1 MGAAEPPD
9 RRDERNAEIHKAR
22 RLMNILNFQLAHERL
37 AAHAGGT
44 PRRARQAPLKL
55 VHRPS
60 VALILLATT
69 VQIIAMAALLG
80 TAASAFQ

>member
-1 MGAAEPPD
+1 MNMMNFDFAHKQLAVQAD
-9 RRDERNAEIHKAR
+9 RSRR
-22 RLMNILNFQLAHERL
+22 RL
-37 AAHAGGT
+37 
-44 PRRARQAPLKL
+44 PPSPPKP

-80 TAASAFQ
+80 GVVTVVQ

>member
-1 MGAAEPPD
+1 
-9 RRDERNAEIHKAR
+9 
-22 RLMNILNFQLAHERL
+22 MNTMNFELAPKRL
-37 AAHAGGT
+37 ATHAGGSS
-44 PRRARQAPLKL
+44 RRARPSPLKP

>member
-1 MGAAEPPD
+1 MNTMNFELAHKQLAVHAGSSP
-9 RRDERNAEIHKAR
+9 RRDRSS
-22 RLMNILNFQLAHERL
+22 
-37 AAHAGGT
+37 
-44 PRRARQAPLKL
+44 PLKP